1 MRFGGVEVG
10 IMELVANISRTHK
23 VKLFVCK
30 FWEFK
35 RLVIHHKHGQFW
47 HFLMK
52 WAKNKYLQH
61 NMQNNNSWIQ
71 KFTTIVVRST
81 LDHQNLWF
89 PASFKHFCQ
98 FRAKISNFYFF
109 SKISPIFCQ
118 ILALISKFLHFLT
131 WFSQFLPN
139 YSKVQ
144 IYRYFLYLNLNWK
157 ILKCIFVQISYI
169 C

>member
-1 MRFGGVEVG
+1 MSFKHVIWGCWSWYFGIGCKYITNTKKSSCLCANFGGVEVG
-10 IMELVANISRTHK
+10 ISELVANISRTHK

-89 PASFKHFCQ
+89 PASW
-98 FRAKISNFYFF
+98 IS
-109 SKISPIFCQ
+109 SK
-118 ILALISKFLHFLT
+118 
-131 WFSQFLPN
+131 N
-139 YSKVQ
+139 
-144 IYRYFLYLNLNWK
+144 
-157 ILKCIFVQISYI
+157 
-169 C
+169 